1 MTEQKSAG
9 SSPSTTSTTSTKTTT
24 QPPKTDEDKDI
35 ESQSRTWG
43 GTDKRY
49 TERPEKNGKE
59 IIRIWFFLIAFYQT
73 IINYW
78 LLEVT
83 EVILMI
89 ISRLPI

>member
-43 GTDKRY
+43 
-49 TERPEKNGKE
+49 ERIRDIPKDQKKMEKK
-59 IIRIWFFLIAFYQT
+59 
-73 IINYW
+73 
-78 LLEVT
+78 
-83 EVILMI
+83 
-89 ISRLPI
+89 